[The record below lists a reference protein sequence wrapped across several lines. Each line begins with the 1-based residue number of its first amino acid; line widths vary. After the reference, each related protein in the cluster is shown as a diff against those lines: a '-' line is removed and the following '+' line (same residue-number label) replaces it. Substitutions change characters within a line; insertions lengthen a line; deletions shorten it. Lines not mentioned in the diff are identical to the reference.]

1 MVGYAKTGQ
10 DAFKVDLPQHIGG
23 IQRGPLDER
32 AIESGERNDELTRWA
47 GKWASEGNDI
57 DTVIKLTMGH
67 NVLHCREPLPQ
78 KDTEV
83 IACSVFKREP
93 EKLAELGIDPGKEIL
108 VSLIIG

>member
-1 MVGYAKTGQ
+1 
-10 DAFKVDLPQHIGG
+10 
-23 IQRGPLDER
+23 
-32 AIESGERNDELTRWA
+32 
-47 GKWASEGNDI
+47 
-57 DTVIKLTMGH
+57 MGH